1 MSNPITIRASDRG
14 ILIGAN
20 GTGKSTLAN
29 YLLGEFRRDYPD
41 GRIMVCDTKPRW
53 RAERLADGTSPRRM
67 YRPLAEGDS
76 IPGAVSLQREADWP
90 LAWDHDTNPTQT
102 VIVQDMESRPAQ
114 VVIMQTRLI
123 ERYFKTQKASRP
135 SLLYID
141 EGHDFF
147 HATSQARGASDIVQ
161 RCYRAGRERGL
172 ASLIGFQRPTGF
184 NLQCLTEANYA
195 ALFRIN
201 NAADVKRLWDMGWPR
216 DEGPPTYAEP
226 HVFKLWREGR
236 PEAPRFRLKVREGK
250 RRAS

>member
-1 MSNPITIRASDRG
+1 MSNPITLRASDRG

-29 YLLGEFRRDYPD
+29 YLLAEFRRDYPD
-41 GRIMVCDTKPRW
+41 ARILVMDTKPRW

-76 IPGAVSLQREADWP
+76 IPGAVSLQRESDWSI
-90 LAWDHDTNPTQT
+90 AWDRDANPSQT
-102 VIVQDMESRPAQ
+102 VIAQDMELRPAQ
-114 VVIMQTRLI
+114 VIQVQTRVI
-123 ERYFKTQKASRP
+123 ERFFKTQRASRP
-135 SLLYID
+135 SLLYVD
-141 EGHDFF
+141 EGHDYFNSN
-147 HATSQARGASDIVQ
+147 AQARGSSDIVQ

-172 ASLIGFQRPTGF
+172 ASLIGFQRPVGF
-184 NLQCLTEANYA
+184 NLQCLTEANYC

-201 NAADVKRLWDMGWPR
+201 NESDVRKMYEMGWPKT
-216 DEGPPTYAEP
+216 EGPPTYAEP
-226 HVFKLWREGR
+226 HVFKLWRSGR